1 MYALSKKSAS
11 SHSAPLQLN
20 NNQSLR
26 EYSCTLFFIAKINSE
41 EEQHQC
47 YHKFYQTHN
56 HTLNTRFVSSHQ
68 RADPVQSYVTCT
80 HHHVQVRHISVA
92 IMLIT
97 THMNRRQQYYK
108 ICRIQTRSSSLNTT
122 AITAR
127 QTNAVTSRI
136 TCVHNIT
143 AHK

>member
-1 MYALSKKSAS
+1 MYAPSKKSAS

-20 NNQSLR
+20 NNNLKRVFMYSLFYCKNNR
-26 EYSCTLFFIAKINSE
+26 RNNK
-41 EEQHQC
+41 C

-56 HTLNTRFVSSHQ
+56 RIPSTRFVSLHN
-68 RADPVQSYVTCT
+68 RADPVQSYVTYI

-92 IMLIT
+92 IMLII

-122 AITAR
+122 VITVR
-127 QTNAVTSRI
+127 QTNAVTSKI
-136 TCVHNIT
+136 TCVHNST
-143 AHK
+143 